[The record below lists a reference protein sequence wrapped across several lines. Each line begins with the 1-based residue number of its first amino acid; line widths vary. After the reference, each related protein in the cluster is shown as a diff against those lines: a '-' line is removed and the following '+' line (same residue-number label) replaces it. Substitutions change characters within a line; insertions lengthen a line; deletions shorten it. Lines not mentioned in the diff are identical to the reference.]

1 MTGEQL
7 QKYLDQLAVRI
18 PLDRYVERRFTA
30 VTESGGV
37 SIDMDVEF
45 RGIFRD
51 REPKLEDIVKHTRVL
66 VLAEPGGGKSV
77 VARSAVYQFIRDKT
91 RVPVFAE
98 LKEYS
103 GDLSALIS
111 KNTSPEILDL
121 EASVSGTAILRG
133 YVLDGIDEIPRGL
146 LPQLAADLQ
155 QLLENEPSA
164 SVFLTARQAF
174 YAAHRDALPSV
185 TSLFHIL
192 DFSDRDIAEYVAKSN
207 VDTNSFLDT
216 VRAADASEEI
226 RNPFVLSIMVH
237 KYRDEGTLS
246 NRRTENLSYIIN
258 RLIQSRPRVNQH
270 QQRRAL
276 KMLGIAFETCSRNE
290 LTEDEA
296 FRVIKEAMRIPDA
309 EARALL
315 DELYNS
321 ILKRTSNGLAFQ
333 MRSYG
338 EFLAA
343 EALEDEP
350 VDRVKELAFLDYYTP
365 NESWLNA
372 ISYLVE
378 LNPRVRTYFV
388 RQHPLWTI
396 SASPAVF
403 SEEEK
408 TGIVTSAL
416 ENCVREK
423 QYVYHHPLINVRR
436 LSRFVT
442 ASMERVLIANLGDE
456 DNIVRGNALVT
467 LGLLKHPDALSIAL
481 DIVKTKSLGIEIR
494 QCAILALVNVG
505 APRHVSELLAILEA
519 NDPLHMNFLDMVG
532 ALIDE
537 SQIKTLLPLIFRENA
552 MLSAAYYHFREF
564 KSRDALIQTLQYF
577 VAHANE
583 LNVIRA
589 EAYVEPIFEQLPQ
602 FFDAEI
608 ADLCADLLE
617 RFEAEHIY
625 LDRSGVMPKL
635 LNGMH
640 DADRKG
646 QIARIFFER
655 VPAGGQGERHP
666 LYYLDQILVSLM
678 TRETAQW
685 LIGKGATELIK
696 ELAPYCQGEI
706 RELFRPH
713 SAGVIDAQDAGA
725 KAYRAEEFSK
735 EESRKRYIKD
745 LQERLVS
752 RISLDDALKDFWE
765 LKEDYWPEVSDT
777 YRDWLAAEI
786 SKQLGILDLEKNVY
800 WKESTLWEPQI
811 LPFFMRLIDRYA
823 LRIQPDEPLVFVLT
837 GWDTSVVGNY
847 HKRFGLSDAAKSTLE
862 RLLKNPTS
870 PQALEGIVR
879 FIESSETWSQE
890 IETALKD
897 IASDPIDQGYVQ
909 VVALRLLVKHNVET
923 AFIVNVLEST
933 GNKDFHNYAFET
945 LIEQGHRPTIE
956 RALARLTDQELKA
969 GNVNIPDSSPLS
981 WLVKIRSDFAW
992 DKLASLR
999 EKALRLELP
1008 MLVGLITGALA
1019 KIDRT
1024 KTATLIRQQADIAPQ
1039 SWRAVQV
1046 AQAIEQERAA
1056 NIEAA
1061 QRTPFDA
1068 VLAKLK
1074 GSTSINLLKVLCEGS
1089 TDEPVF
1095 RSLTEQIGSLSNIL
1109 FDSVGGWGNLRAKP
1123 DPNVWLLGCKEAI
1136 MVMDGDEGR
1145 HLTKRGKPYT
1155 KIAKEERKKLSGL
1168 PIDLRILERYGIENY
1183 FPQGVFEKV
1192 LGIDLSAYFPIP
1204 DHASVVDQLSK
1215 SRASW
1220 KYKFRKF
1227 VAKQLGF
1234 PKPSPK
1240 EPLYS
1245 KKRNTDAAAHL
1256 NLQDLQGIDLFNI
1269 IHDIGETAKRLAEE

>member
-1 MTGEQL
+1 MTAEEL
-7 QKYLDQLAVRI
+7 QKYLDQLASRL

-30 VTESGGV
+30 LTESGGV
-37 SIDMDVEF
+37 SVDMDVQF

-51 REPKLEDIVKHTRVL
+51 REPKLDDIVKHARVL

-77 VARSAVYQFIRDKT
+77 VARSAVHQFIRDKT

-103 GDLSALIS
+103 GDLGALIS
-111 KNTSPEILDL
+111 KSATPQILDL
-121 EASVSGTAILRG
+121 GASVGGKAILRG

-146 LPQLAADLQ
+146 LAQLAADLQ
-155 QLLENEPSA
+155 QLFEKEPSA

-174 YAAHRDALPSV
+174 YAAHRDSLPSV

-192 DFSDRDIAEYVAKSN
+192 DFSDRDIAEYVGKSN
-207 VDTNSFLDT
+207 VDTDSFLDAA
-216 VRAADASEEI
+216 RAADASEEI
-226 RNPFVLSIMVH
+226 RNPFVLSIMVK
-237 KYRDEGTLS
+237 KYRDEGALS
-246 NRRTENLSYIIN
+246 TRRTENLSYIIG

-276 KMLGIAFETCSRNE
+276 KMLGVAFETCSRNE

-408 TGIVTSAL
+408 TSIVTSAL

-423 QYVYHHPLINVRR
+423 QYIYHHPLINVRR
-436 LSRFVT
+436 LSHFVT
-442 ASMERVLIANLGDE
+442 ASIEKALIANLGDQ
-456 DNIVRGNALVT
+456 DDIVRGNALVI
-467 LGLLKHPDALSIAL
+467 LGLLKHSEALPIAL
-481 DIVKTKSLGIEIR
+481 DIVKTKSLGIGIR

-505 APRHVSELLAILEA
+505 TPRHVPELLATVEA

-532 ALIDE
+532 ALADE

-577 VAHANE
+577 VPHANE

-589 EAYVEPIFEQLPQ
+589 EAYVEPIFELLPQ

-608 ADLCADLLE
+608 ARLCADLLE
-617 RFEAEHIY
+617 RMEAEHIY
-625 LDRSGVMPKL
+625 VDRSGVMPKL
-635 LNGMH
+635 LNRMR
-640 DADRKG
+640 DADRDG

-655 VPAGGQGERHP
+655 VLAGGRGQRQP
-666 LYYLDQILVSLM
+666 LYYVDQMLVSLM
-678 TRETAQW
+678 TREAAQW
-685 LIGKGATELIK
+685 LIDNGATELIK
-696 ELAPYCQGEI
+696 ELAPYCWGEI

-713 SAGVIDAQDAGA
+713 SGGVIDAQDAGA
-725 KAYRAEEFSK
+725 RAYRAEESSQ
-735 EESRKRYIKD
+735 EESRKKYIKD
-745 LQERLVS
+745 LQEKLVS
-752 RISLDDALKDFWE
+752 RTSLNDALKDFWE
-765 LKEDYWPEVSDT
+765 LKEDYWPDLPDT

-800 WKESTLWEPQI
+800 WKESTLWEPSI
-811 LPFFMRLIDRYA
+811 LPFFLRLIDRYA

-837 GWDTSVVGNY
+837 GWDTVVGKY
-847 HKRFGLSDAAKSTLE
+847 HKRFGLSEKAKSTLE

-870 PQALEGIVR
+870 PQALDGIMR

-890 IETALKD
+890 IETTLMG
-897 IASDPIDQGYVQ
+897 IASDPVDRGYVQ
-909 VVALRLLVKHNVET
+909 VIALRLLVKHNVET
-923 AFIVNVLEST
+923 AFIVNVFET
-933 GNKDFHNYAFET
+933 AGDKDLRNYAFET
-945 LIEQGHRPTIE
+945 LIERGHRPTID
-956 RALARLTDQELKA
+956 RALARLTDGELKA
-969 GNVNIPDSSPLS
+969 GNVNIPDSSPLG
-981 WLVKIRSDFAW
+981 WLVKIKSDFAW
-992 DKLASLR
+992 DKLVSLR
-999 EKALRLELP
+999 EKALQLELF

-1024 KTATLIRQQADIAPQ
+1024 KAATVIRQQVDIAPQ
-1039 SWRAVQV
+1039 GWRAAQL
-1046 AQAIEQERAA
+1046 AQAIEQERTA
-1056 NIEAA
+1056 NIEVA

-1068 VLAKLK
+1068 VLPKLK

-1089 TDEPVF
+1089 TDRPVF
-1095 RSLTEQIGSLSNIL
+1095 RSLIEQVRSIPNIL
-1109 FDSVGGWGNLRAKP
+1109 FDSVGGWGNLRAEP

-1155 KIAKEERKKLSGL
+1155 KIANEERKKLSGL
-1168 PIDLRILERYGIENY
+1168 PVDLRILERYGIENY

-1204 DHASVVDQLSK
+1204 DHISVIDHLSK

-1220 KYKFRKF
+1220 KYRLRKF
-1227 VAKQLGF
+1227 IAKKLGF

-1245 KKRNTDAAAHL
+1245 KKRNAEAAAHL
-1256 NLQDLQGIDLFNI
+1256 NLQDLQGTDLSHI
-1269 IHDIGETAKRLAEE
+1269 VHDISETAKRLIDE

>member
-1 MTGEQL
+1 MTAEEL
-7 QKYLDQLAVRI
+7 KRYLDQLASRL

-30 VTESGGV
+30 ATEDGGV
-37 SIDMDVEF
+37 SVDMEIQF

-51 REPKLEDIVKHTRVL
+51 REPKLDDIVKHTRVL

-77 VARSAVYQFIRDKT
+77 VARGAVHQFIRDKT

-103 GDLSALIS
+103 GDLGALLS
-111 KNTSPEILDL
+111 KNAAPEILDL
-121 EASVSGTAILRG
+121 GASVSGQAILRG

-146 LPQLAADLQ
+146 LPRLATDLQ
-155 QLLENEPSA
+155 QLFKSEPNA
-164 SVFLTARQAF
+164 SVLLTARQAF
-174 YAAHRDALPSV
+174 YAAHRDSLPSV

-207 VDTNSFLDT
+207 VGTDSFLDA

-226 RNPFVLSIMVH
+226 RNPFVLSIMVE
-237 KYRDEGTLS
+237 KYRHEGALS
-246 NRRTENLSYIIN
+246 NRRTENLSYIID

-276 KMLGIAFETCSRNE
+276 KMLGVAFETCSRNE

-296 FRVIKEAMRIPDA
+296 FHVIKQAMRIQDA
-309 EARALL
+309 QARTLL

-343 EALEDEP
+343 EALQDEP
-350 VDRVKELAFLDYYTP
+350 VDRLKELAFLDYYTP

-372 ISYLVE
+372 VSYLVE

-408 TGIVTSAL
+408 TSIVKSAL
-416 ENCVREK
+416 GNCVREK
-423 QYVYHHPLINVRR
+423 QYIYHHPLINVRR

-442 ASMERVLIANLGDE
+442 ASMEKALIANLGDQ
-456 DNIVRGNALVT
+456 DNIVRGNALVV
-467 LGLLKHPDALSIAL
+467 LGLLKHPDALPIAL
-481 DIVKTKSLGIEIR
+481 DVVKTKSLGIEIR

-505 APRHVSELLAILEA
+505 APRHVPELLAMLEA
-519 NDPLHMNFLDMVG
+519 SDPLHMNFLDMVG

-537 SQIKTLLPLIFRENA
+537 SQIKILLPLVFRENA

-564 KSRDALIQTLQYF
+564 KSREALVQTLQYF

-583 LNVIRA
+583 LNIIRA
-589 EAYVEPIFEQLPQ
+589 EAYVEPIFELLPR

-608 ADLCADLLE
+608 ARLCADLLE
-617 RFEAEHIY
+617 RMEAEHINV
-625 LDRSGVMPKL
+625 DRSGVMPKL
-635 LNGMH
+635 LNSIY
-640 DADRKG
+640 DADRG
-646 QIARIFFER
+646 GHVARMFFER
-655 VPAGGQGERHP
+655 VLTGGRDQRQP
-666 LYYLDQILVSLM
+666 LYYVDQILVSLM

-685 LIGKGATELIK
+685 LVDKRATELIK
-696 ELAPYCQGEI
+696 ELAPYSRGEM

-713 SAGVIDAQDAGA
+713 SDGVIDAQDAGA
-725 KAYRAEEFSK
+725 RAYRAEESSQ
-735 EESRKRYIKD
+735 EESRKKYIKD
-745 LQERLVS
+745 LQEKLVS
-752 RISLDDALKDFWE
+752 RTSLDDAIKDFWE
-765 LKEDYWPEVSDT
+765 LKEDYWPDVPDT

-786 SKQLGILDLEKNVY
+786 SKQLVILDLEKSVY
-800 WKESTLWEPQI
+800 WKESTLWEPGV
-811 LPFFMRLIDRYA
+811 LPFFSRLIDRYA

-837 GWDTSVVGNY
+837 GWDTGVVGNY
-847 HKRFGLSDAAKSTLE
+847 HKRFGLSEQAKSTLE

-870 PQALEGIVR
+870 PQALEGVIR

-890 IETALKD
+890 IETALKSV
-897 IASDPIDQGYVQ
+897 ASDPADRGYVQ
-909 VVALRLLVKHNVET
+909 VIALRLLVKHNVEA
-923 AFIVNVLEST
+923 AFSVNVFETT
-933 GNKDFHNYAFET
+933 GNKDLRDYAFES

-956 RALARLTDQELKA
+956 RALARLTDQELKK
-969 GNVNIPDSSPLS
+969 GNVNIPDSSPLG
-981 WLVKIRSDFAW
+981 WLVKIKSDFAW
-992 DKLASLR
+992 DKLADLR

-1024 KTATLIRQQADIAPQ
+1024 KTATLIRRQADIAPQ
-1039 SWRAVQV
+1039 GWRAAQL
-1046 AQAIEQERAA
+1046 AQAIEQGRTA

-1068 VLAKLK
+1068 VLTKLK
-1074 GSTSINLLKVLCEGS
+1074 GSTSLNRLKVLCEGS
-1089 TDEPVF
+1089 TDEPIF
-1095 RSLTEQIGSLSNIL
+1095 RSLIEQVGSVPNVL
-1109 FDSVGGWGNLRAKP
+1109 FDSVSGWANLRAKS

-1136 MVMDGDEGR
+1136 IVMDGDEGR
-1145 HLTKRGKPYT
+1145 HLTKPGKPYT
-1155 KIAKEERKKLSGL
+1155 KTAKEERKKLTGL
-1168 PIDLRILERYGIENY
+1168 PIDLRVLERYGIENY
-1183 FPQGVFEKV
+1183 FPRGVFEKV

-1204 DHASVVDQLSK
+1204 DHVSAIEQLSK

-1220 KYKFRKF
+1220 KYRLRKF
-1227 VAKQLGF
+1227 VAKNFGF
-1234 PKPSPK
+1234 PRPSPK

-1245 KKRNTDAAAHL
+1245 KKRNADAAVRL
-1256 NLQDLQGIDLFNI
+1256 NLQDLQGTDLSNI
-1269 IHDIGETAKRLAEE
+1269 VHDISKTAKRLMDE